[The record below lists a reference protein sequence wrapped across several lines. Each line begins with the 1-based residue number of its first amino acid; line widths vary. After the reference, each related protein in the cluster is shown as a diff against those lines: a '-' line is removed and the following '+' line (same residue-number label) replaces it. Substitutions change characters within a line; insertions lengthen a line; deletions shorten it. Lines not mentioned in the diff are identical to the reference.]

1 METPLPSIKQLIE
14 SRNAINAGA
23 KQIAQV
29 SRKLLIAASRY
40 GLAIIVARPKP
51 STNPNEPSGDVKR
64 WIGLDF
70 KAENNIKY
78 SLTASVYFGNKGTV
92 YTLKSEDTKR
102 GGPYPLFQWTYVDGG
117 KASSNVRSLARWP
130 APKVRKTTKPN
141 MPLIG
146 ALYVENAT
154 YNASCRV
161 ATHILDKMADLTK
174 AAINGHDTK

>member
-1 METPLPSIKQLIE
+1 LTE

-23 KQIAQV
+23 KQIVQV

-40 GLAIIVARPKP
+40 GLAIIVARVKP
-51 STNPNEPSGDVKR
+51 APNQPCGDVKR
-64 WIGLDF
+64 WISLDF

-102 GGPYPLFQWTYVDGG
+102 GGPYPLFQWTYADGG